1 MKKWIL
7 AALIIVVFPG
17 LAWAHGIGRAG
28 GFLAGMRHP
37 VLGYD
42 HLLAMLSVGVLS
54 AQIGGRAIWTV
65 PTAFVLTM
73 AVGGLL
79 GILGVPLFSV
89 EIGIAFSV
97 FALGAAIAADKKMP
111 VVVAMLF
118 VATFAIFHGHAHGSE
133 MPVLAAPAFYA
144 VGFMTGTAGIHV
156 AGVLIGMLFI
166 QSPRGTL
173 ALRLAGAG
181 MAVVGLGLIVMHA
194 MPEQV

>member
-1 MKKWIL
+1 MRKWLL
-7 AALIIVVFPG
+7 AALVIGLFPG
-17 LAWAHGIGRAG
+17 LAWAHGVGRAG

-42 HLLAMLSVGVLS
+42 HLLAMISVGILS

-79 GILGVPLFSV
+79 GILGVPVFSV

-118 VATFAIFHGHAHGSE
+118 VATFAIFHGHAHGTE
-133 MPVLAAPAFYA
+133 MPELAAPVFYA
-144 VGFMTGTAGIHV
+144 AGFMTGTAGIHV
-156 AGVLIGMLFI
+156 AGVLIGMLLI
-166 QSPRGTL
+166 ESRRGTV
-173 ALRLAGAG
+173 ALRLAGAA
-181 MAVVGLGLIVMHA
+181 MAAMGLALIVMHA